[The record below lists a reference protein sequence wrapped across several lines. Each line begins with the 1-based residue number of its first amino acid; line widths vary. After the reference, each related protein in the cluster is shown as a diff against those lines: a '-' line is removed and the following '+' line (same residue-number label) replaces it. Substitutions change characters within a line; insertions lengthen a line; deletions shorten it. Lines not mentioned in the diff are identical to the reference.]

1 MGAFTGL
8 ATGGR
13 GSKSRSSRLACSE
26 KGPGA
31 SNLAAVAERKAVS
44 DGQQALSQDAHSRL
58 LSQAK
63 PLTQWQ
69 ARPTH
74 LAPAPPSQGHTWGQ
88 LSPQLGSHPQ
98 TNAQPLTLSVPR
110 AEKMSQCARPTTPL
124 ISCSFQQRPSQ
135 VRPGQDHTATRPC
148 SPSGSE
154 EPYTGTGCPRWTGGP
169 SVTPTPSQ
177 FRADRA
183 STPCPGAPS

>member
-31 SNLAAVAERKAVS
+31 SNLAAAAERKAVS
-44 DGQQALSQDAHSRL
+44 DGQQALSWGAHSRL
-58 LSQAK
+58 LSQTH
-63 PLTQWQ
+63 PPTHGQ
-69 ARPTH
+69 ARPTR
-74 LAPAPPSQGHTWGQ
+74 LAPAHPHKDTPGASSPSAGQ
-88 LSPQLGSHPQ
+88 LPPDQCPQ
-98 TNAQPLTLSVPR
+98 
-110 AEKMSQCARPTTPL
+110 AEEMSRCARPTTPL
-124 ISCSFQQRPSQ
+124 ISCSFQKWPSHA
-135 VRPGQDHTATRPC
+135 PAWTRPR

-154 EPYTGTGCPRWTGGP
+154 ELYTGTGCPRWTGGP
-169 SVTPTPSQ
+169 PVTPTPSP

-183 STPCPGAPS
+183 STQCPGAPS